1 MIAMHP
7 IVGREDRRISAT
19 FFSFLFYLLFSV
31 FFKFFLF
38 YHFFHNAAKA
48 ICDVKNLFRA
58 PRVRYKLGTRRS
70 RRGTRIILRKYFV
83 ILH

>member
-31 FFKFFLF
+31 FFLNFFYFTISFITLQKLSATLRACF
-38 YHFFHNAAKA
+38 VPHACA
-48 ICDVKNLFRA
+48 INWALDDR
-58 PRVRYKLGTRRS
+58 GETRE
-70 RRGTRIILRKYFV
+70 
-83 ILH
+83 